1 MRLSTVLIWMLVLHQ
16 TLADIPECDYF
27 DTVDLSASQRL
38 PNGSYIYEGLLIPDR
53 LTGEYDY
60 RLMPDDS
67 KELVDAHWRGCACKL
82 RPCVRF
88 CCRHDQIME
97 NGECNDA
104 MEKELV
110 QIDPYFN
117 VTLANGSVVKRHFRT
132 QLILQKDLPMPC
144 PDLYPLDNRR
154 ESDTYTLYEVSLAL
168 FHCGLL
174 IVNQNGTF
182 LRHMDNSLMDKRGYC
197 IQLNQFD
204 ANGREPIRIVPHNC
218 LIRQPKT
225 GQTVVITTSLVFMV
239 LTIGVYL
246 CVKNLHRNLQG
257 KSFICYMVCLFMG
270 YLILLLDL
278 WELSDSFCL
287 TAGFLG
293 YFFVMAAF
301 FWLSVISL
309 HLWNAFRG
317 GSSSHNHFLPNYL
330 FLAFNAYAFGMA
342 AVLTGIIYLVDT
354 FVERGA
360 PENEDWMP
368 RVGYYSCWINSGFGF
383 DFKNCAQ
390 LSIFLPPAAVD
401 WSAMLY
407 FYGPML
413 VLIAFNM
420 TMFIL
425 TAIQIVAVKKELK
438 NFTQRQER
446 KKKLNSEKQTYS
458 FFLRLFIIMGLS
470 WSLEIIS
477 YLVQDNEVWRKL
489 FEVADYFNW
498 SQGIII
504 FVLFVL
510 KRSTLKL
517 CMDR

>member
-1 MRLSTVLIWMLVLHQ
+1 MRLSTVLLWVLVLQQ
-16 TLADIPECDYF
+16 TFADIPDCDYF

-38 PNGSYIYEGLLIPDR
+38 PNGSYIYEGLLIPDK

-67 KELVDAHWRGCACKL
+67 KESADRHWRGCACKL
-82 RPCVRF
+82 KPCVRF
-88 CCRHDQIME
+88 CCRHDQILE

-104 MEKELV
+104 MEQELA
-110 QIDPYFN
+110 QIDPYLN
-117 VTLANGSVVKRHFRT
+117 VTRADGSVVKRHFRT

-144 PDLYPLDNRR
+144 TDLYPLDNRR
-154 ESDTYTLYEVSLAL
+154 ESDTYTLYE
-168 FHCGLL
+168 
-174 IVNQNGTF
+174 NGTF
-182 LRHMDNSLMDKRGYC
+182 LRHMDNAAMNKRGYC
-197 IQLNQFD
+197 IQHNQLD
-204 ANGREPIRIVPHNC
+204 ANDPDPIRIVPHNC

-225 GQTVVITTSLVFMV
+225 GQTVVMMTSLVCMI

-246 CVKNLHRNLQG
+246 CVKKLHRNLQG

-270 YLILLLDL
+270 YFILLLDL
-278 WELSDSFCL
+278 WDLSEGFCL

-293 YFFVMAAF
+293 HFFVMAAF

-309 HLWNAFRG
+309 HLWNGFRG
-317 GSSSHNHFLPNYL
+317 SSSSHNHVLPNYL

-342 AVLTGIIYLVDT
+342 AILTVIIYLVDT
-354 FVERGA
+354 FVERGV

-368 RVGYYSCWINSGFGF
+368 RVGYYSCWINT
-383 DFKNCAQ
+383 
-390 LSIFLPPAAVD
+390 VD

-425 TAIQIVAVKKELK
+425 TAIRIVAVKKELK
-438 NFTQRQER
+438 TFTQRQER

-458 FFLRLFIIMGLS
+458 FFLRLFIIMGMS

-477 YLVQDNEVWRKL
+477 YLVQNNEFWRKV

-517 CMDR
+517 CMDRIRGKSKKAEADVSGEEISLEETQLAPSLL